1 MSQTPSLLDPSLPE
15 QAGVVSLSLLLRNLP
30 GAVYRCCNDDDRTF
44 AFVSDGV
51 EQLTGYS
58 PAAFT
63 ARPALAFG
71 SLIVPEDRAAV
82 GRAVEEALAAG
93 GAYQLTYRI
102 RTAGGAVRWICEQG
116 ALDLAGGAPGVLE
129 GVLSDFTRLK
139 EADTLVREQASFL
152 QRARDAIIAL
162 DMDSRITYWNHGAE
176 RLYGWAAHEALGR
189 RFCDLLC
196 EQPDAYAAALRA
208 TLEEGNWSG
217 ELAHV
222 RRDGARVD
230 TDTRWTLLA
239 PDDAPLG
246 PGDATP
252 DAMPDA
258 SLDASAGAG
267 RKILMIGT
275 DISERKLNEARIF
288 RLAFFDSLTDLPN
301 RANLLD
307 HLRRALLGS
316 ARTRKCGALMF
327 CDLDNFKY
335 LNDSQGHAAGDL
347 LLQAVARRLEGCV
360 READMV
366 ARLGGDEFVVLI
378 QPVEDTRELAA
389 SQAETVAAKVVTALA
404 APFQLGDLVHSVS
417 VSVGV
422 VTLCGTHDTVES
434 TLRQADAAMY
444 QAKASGRNTFRFHD
458 PAVQA
463 AWLARAELES
473 GLRRALQ
480 QQEFELHYQPQLDR
494 SGRVLGAEALLRW
507 RLPNGRLLYP
517 SDFIHAAEESGM
529 IIELGMWVLDTACA
543 ELARWQRTPETAG
556 LTLSVNVSARQ
567 FTEPD
572 FVPMLQRI
580 FEHSGVQPSGL
591 KLELTE
597 SLLVTDFIQTAHTMS
612 TLKRRGLSFSLDD
625 FGTGYSSLA
634 YLRKL
639 PLDQLKI
646 DHSFMR
652 DVLTDQNDASIV
664 RSIIALG
671 DSLGLQ
677 VIAEGVETAGQRQF
691 LSDAGCHL
699 YQGFLYQRALSAE
712 LFAQYARG
720 VH

>member
-1 MSQTPSLLDPSLPE
+1 MNATQPPPDPSLPE
-15 QAGVVSLSLLLRNLP
+15 RPGALSLDLLLRNLP
-30 GAVYRCCNDDDRTF
+30 GAVYRCHNDGDWTF
-44 AFVSDGV
+44 EFVSDGV
-51 EQLTGYS
+51 EKLTGYS
-58 PAAFT
+58 ADAFT

-71 SLIVPEDRAAV
+71 ELIVAEDRAMVQAAV
-82 GRAVEEALAAG
+82 TVALAQG
-93 GAYQLTYRI
+93 RSWQVTYRI
-102 RTAGGAVRWICEQG
+102 RTAQGGLRWICEQG
-116 ALDLAGGAPGVLE
+116 ALNLESGAAGMLE
-129 GVLSDFTRLK
+129 GFLSDFTRLRQ
-139 EADTLVREQASFL
+139 ADHLVLEQASFL

-162 DMDSRITYWNHGAE
+162 DMHSAISYWNRGAE
-176 RLYGWAAHEALGR
+176 RLYGWRAPEVLGK

-196 EQPDAYAAALRA
+196 ARRDAYETAFAH
-208 TLEEGNWSG
+208 TLAEGEWTG

-222 RRDGARVD
+222 RRDGSMLD
-230 TDTRWTLLA
+230 IDTRWTLLEA
-239 PDDAPLG
+239 DK
-246 PGDATP
+246 AT
-252 DAMPDA
+252 
-258 SLDASAGAG
+258 GAV
-267 RKILMIGT
+267 RKILVIGS

-288 RLAFFDSLTDLPN
+288 HLAFFDHLTDLPN

-316 ARTRKCGALMF
+316 ARSRKCGALMF

-335 LNDSQGHAAGDL
+335 LNDSQGHAAGDA

-378 QPVEDTRELAA
+378 QPVEDTREAAA
-389 SQAETVAAKVVTALA
+389 SQAEIVAAKVVAALA
-404 APFQLGDLVHSVS
+404 APFQLGELVHSVS

-444 QAKASGRNTFRFHD
+444 QAKAAGRNTFRFHD
-458 PAVQA
+458 PAAQA
-463 AWLARAELES
+463 AWSARAELEG
-473 GLRRALQ
+473 GLRRALRQ
-480 QQEFELHYQPQLDR
+480 HEFVLHYQPQLDR
-494 SGRVLGAEALLRW
+494 SGRVIGAEALLRW
-507 RLPNGRLLYP
+507 RLPNGKVLYP
-517 SDFIHAAEESGM
+517 AEFIRAAEESGM
-529 IIELGMWVLDTACA
+529 IIEIGSWVLRTACA
-543 ELARWQRTPETAG
+543 ELARWQRDPETAG
-556 LTLSVNVSARQ
+556 LTMSVNVSARQ
-567 FTEPD
+567 FTEAD
-572 FVPMLQRI
+572 FVPMLHDI
-580 FEHSGVQPSGL
+580 FERSSVQPSSL

-597 SLLVTDFIQTAHTMS
+597 SLVITDFTQTANTMA

-677 VIAEGVETAGQRQF
+677 VIAEGVETPGQRQF
-691 LSDAGCHL
+691 LADAGCHI
-699 YQGFLYQRALSAE
+699 YQGFLYQHALDAE
-712 LFAQYARG
+712 QFAHYARTL
-720 VH
+720 H